1 MSAYPHEQ
9 IQQSLSPAHLS
20 KSSAQHALPK
30 SQVES
35 LPAGLAET
43 AFLSKLSPSKL
54 SPSKQG
60 TDMTSF
66 VIEGGYPLHG
76 TVQPIGNKNAALPL
90 LSACLLTDEPITLHN
105 VPEIGDVM
113 TMLAIL
119 GQLGVEI
126 ERHGSTMT
134 LCARNVNR
142 TDPNAQLFAQIRGS
156 LTLMGPLLAR
166 FHRFSVKTAAGGDDI
181 GRRRIDT
188 HLQVLE
194 GLGARLEVNGKF
206 ALKTDGRLRG
216 ADILLDETSVTATE
230 NGVLAAALAQGT
242 SILRNTASE
251 PHVQDLCNLLV
262 KMGCPIEGIGS
273 NTLIVHGQ
281 ETLQGGEFYVS
292 PDFVEV
298 GSFVGLGA
306 ITPGELRIQ
315 GVIPEHLRMVNMV
328 FRERLGVRMHLEHDP
343 HAAPEM
349 AHTLVVEDEQELRI
363 KPDFGGAVPKID
375 DAPWPAFPPDLM
387 SIALVMATQAEGT
400 VILHEKMYESRL
412 YFVDRL
418 IMMGAQI
425 ILCDPHRAVVVG
437 PRRLVGQPVSSPDIR
452 AGMALVLAA
461 LAAEGITTIGNV
473 QQIDRGYQRI
483 DEKLRNLGARI
494 QRTE

>member
-1 MSAYPHEQ
+1 MLPTVPQPAINPQ
-9 IQQSLSPAHLS
+9 FVGQQPSEKRTPDYS
-20 KSSAQHALPK
+20 
-30 SQVES
+30 
-35 LPAGLAET
+35 
-43 AFLSKLSPSKL
+43 FLKPSTHVKR
-54 SPSKQG
+54 G
-60 TDMTSF
+60 TDTMTSF

-90 LSACLLTDEPITLHN
+90 LAACLLTEETLTLHN
-105 VPEIGDVM
+105 VPEIGDVN

-126 ERHGSTMT
+126 ERHGSTIS

-156 LTLMGPLLAR
+156 LTLMGPLLTR
-166 FHRFSVKTAAGGDDI
+166 FQHFSVNTAAGGDDI

-194 GLGARLEVNGKF
+194 GLGARLELNGKF
-206 ALKTDGRLRG
+206 GLRAEKRLCG
-216 ADILLDETSVTATE
+216 TDILLDETSVTATE
-230 NGVLAAALAQGT
+230 NGVMAAALAQGT
-242 SILRNTASE
+242 TILRNTASE
-251 PHVQDLCNLLV
+251 PHVQDLCQLLV

-273 NTLIVHGQ
+273 NMLVIHGQ
-281 ETLQGGEFYVS
+281 ERLRGGEFYVS

-298 GSFVGLGA
+298 GSFIGLGA

-315 GVIPEHLRMVNMV
+315 GVIPSHMRMINMV
-328 FRERLGVRMHLEHDP
+328 FQDRLGVRMHIEHDP
-343 HAAPEM
+343 KAAPEL
-349 AHTLVVEDEQELRI
+349 AHTLVVEDGQELCI
-363 KPDFGGAVPKID
+363 KADFGGAVPKID
-375 DAPWPAFPPDLM
+375 DMPWPAFPPDLM
-387 SIALVMATQAEGT
+387 SIALVTATQAQGT

-418 IMMGAQI
+418 ITMGAQI

-461 LAAEGITTIGNV
+461 LAADGITTIGNV
-473 QQIDRGYQRI
+473 QQIDRGYERI

>member
-1 MSAYPHEQ
+1 MLPTTVQPVPTLHPRPPQTLGPRVYENGLIKQPAQ
-9 IQQSLSPAHLS
+9 IR
-20 KSSAQHALPK
+20 
-30 SQVES
+30 
-35 LPAGLAET
+35 
-43 AFLSKLSPSKL
+43 
-54 SPSKQG
+54 QG

-90 LSACLLTDEPITLHN
+90 LAACLLTDETITLHN
-105 VPEIGDVM
+105 VPEIGDVN

-119 GQLGVEI
+119 DQLGVEI
-126 ERHGSTMT
+126 ERHGSTMS
-134 LCARNVNR
+134 LCARHVTR
-142 TDPNAQLFAQIRGS
+142 SDPNAQLFAQIRGS

-166 FHRFSVKTAAGGDDI
+166 FQHFSVNTAAGGDDI

-194 GLGARLEVNGKF
+194 GLGARLELNGKF
-206 ALKTDGRLRG
+206 ALKANGRLRG
-216 ADILLDETSVTATE
+216 GDILLDETSVTATE
-230 NGVLAAALAQGT
+230 NGLMAAALAQGT
-242 SILRNTASE
+242 TILRNTASE
-251 PHVQDLCNLLV
+251 PHVQDLCRLLV
-262 KMGCPIEGIGS
+262 EMGCPIEGIGS

-281 ETLQGGEFYVS
+281 ERLRGGEYYVS
-292 PDFVEV
+292 PDFVEI
-298 GSFVGLGA
+298 GSFIGLGA

-315 GVIPEHLRMVNMV
+315 GIIPEHLRMVNMV
-328 FRERLGVRMHLEHDP
+328 FKERLGVKMHIEHDP
-343 HAAPEM
+343 HAAPPL
-349 AHTLVVEDEQELRI
+349 AHTLVVEDGQELRI

-387 SIALVMATQAEGT
+387 SIALVMATQAHGT

-418 IMMGAQI
+418 ITMGAQI

-437 PRRLVGQPVSSPDIR
+437 PRQLVGQPVSSPDIR

-461 LAAEGITTIGNV
+461 LAADGITTIGNV

>member
-1 MSAYPHEQ
+1 MQHSYG
-9 IQQSLSPAHLS
+9 IQSLEHQPLGLQSFGHPVLEQS
-20 KSSAQHALPK
+20 LLEQP
-30 SQVES
+30 SQATRGKAMS
-35 LPAGLAET
+35 
-43 AFLSKLSPSKL
+43 
-54 SPSKQG
+54 
-60 TDMTSF
+60 SF
-66 VIEGGYPLHG
+66 VIEGGYPLNG

-90 LSACLLTDEPITLHN
+90 LAACLLTDETLTLHN
-105 VPEIGDVM
+105 VPEIGDVH

-119 GQLGVEI
+119 AQLGVEI
-126 ERHGSTMT
+126 DHRGSTVI
-134 LCARNVNR
+134 LCARNVNS

-166 FHRFSVKTAAGGDDI
+166 HQHFSVRTAAGGDDI

-194 GLGARLEVNGKF
+194 GLGARREVNGKF
-206 ALKTDGRLRG
+206 ALDANGRLRG

-230 NGVLAAALAQGT
+230 NGVMAAALAQGT
-242 SILRNTASE
+242 TILRNAASE
-251 PHVQDLCNLLV
+251 PHVQDVCRLLEI
-262 KMGCPIEGIGS
+262 MGCPIEGIGS

-281 ETLQGGEFYVS
+281 DRLRGGEFYVS

-298 GSFVGLGA
+298 GSFIGLGA

-315 GVIPEHLRMVNMV
+315 GVVPDHLRMVKMI
-328 FRERLGVRMHLEHDP
+328 FGGRLGVRMHIAHDP
-343 HAAPEM
+343 NARPEL

-363 KPDFGGAVPKID
+363 APDFGGAVPKID

-387 SIALVMATQAEGT
+387 SIALVIATQAEGT

-418 IMMGAQI
+418 ITMGAQI

-437 PRRLVGQPVSSPDIR
+437 PRRLVGQQVSSPDIR

-461 LAAEGITTIGNV
+461 LAADGVTTIGNV

-483 DEKLRNLGARI
+483 DEKLRSLGARI
-494 QRTE
+494 QRID

>member
-1 MSAYPHEQ
+1 MMLPS
-9 IQQSLSPAHLS
+9 IQQHAQQPTIEPQTIQARTAEERSPDYSFLKQS
-20 KSSAQHALPK
+20 KYLEQSSQHK
-30 SQVES
+30 R
-35 LPAGLAET
+35 
-43 AFLSKLSPSKL
+43 
-54 SPSKQG
+54 G

-90 LSACLLTDEPITLHN
+90 LAACLLTEETITLHN
-105 VPEIGDVM
+105 VPGIGDVS

-126 ERHGSTMT
+126 ERSGSTVT
-134 LCARNVNR
+134 LCARHVNR

-166 FHRFSVKTAAGGDDI
+166 FQRFSVNTAAGGDDI

-206 ALKTDGRLRG
+206 ALRADERLRG

-230 NGVLAAALAQGT
+230 NGVMAAALSQGT
-242 SILRNTASE
+242 TILRNTASE
-251 PHVQDLCNLLV
+251 PHVQDLCHLLV

-273 NTLIVHGQ
+273 NTLIIHGQ
-281 ETLQGGEFYVS
+281 EQLRGGEFYVS

-298 GSFVGLGA
+298 GSFIGLGA

-315 GVIPEHLRMVNMV
+315 GIIPEHLRMVNMV
-328 FRERLGVRMHLEHDP
+328 FKDRLGVQMHLEHDP
-343 HAAPEM
+343 HAKPEM
-349 AHTLVVEDEQELRI
+349 AYTLVVEDEQELRI

-418 IMMGAQI
+418 ITMGAQI

-461 LAAEGITTIGNV
+461 LAADGVTTIGNV
-473 QQIDRGYQRI
+473 QQIDRGYERI